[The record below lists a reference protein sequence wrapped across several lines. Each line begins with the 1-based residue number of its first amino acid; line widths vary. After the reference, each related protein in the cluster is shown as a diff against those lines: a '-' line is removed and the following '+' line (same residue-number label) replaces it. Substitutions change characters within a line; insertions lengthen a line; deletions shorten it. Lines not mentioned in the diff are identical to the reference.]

1 MGIAASQPA
10 EPSTENRAFV
20 FIKVRPVAC
29 SHAAACSHKLSCG
42 CAAARSHGGGAGA
55 CVEHAHKGW
64 LQHPGRGP
72 DCAPRS
78 IQPFSA
84 AYAAPDP
91 FSAAH
96 VAPDQAQTAPDLPSL
111 PPAQDATIIDEKKLI
126 DQHYYAIASKATIL
140 KPAELNV
147 PAAKFKEKFGL
158 EWSEALSKSLVFN
171 AMDACKKLGVDAA
184 QMASMWNQAKDAGQ
198 LIKFGGGFYCGLI
211 EIEGKPSVYVFN
223 GFFMSMRAKYT
234 VPGESIYYYNV
245 EWQSSKMSWGKFRG
259 EFLGPTD
266 PSEAPADSLRG
277 KILANWEALGL
288 NAEPNVGDNG
298 VHASASPFEALAER
312 LNWLVGYSDS

>member
-20 FIKVRPVAC
+20 FIKP
-29 SHAAACSHKLSCG
+29 HALTEAVQELVSSTLTK
-42 CAAARSHGGGAGA
+42 GGFNIL
-55 CVEHAHKGW
+55 EE
-64 LQHPGRGP
+64 GR
-72 DCAPRS
+72 
-78 IQPFSA
+78 I
-84 AYAAPDP
+84 
-91 FSAAH
+91 
-96 VAPDQAQTAPDLPSL
+96 
-111 PPAQDATIIDEKKLI
+111 DATIIDEKKLI

-198 LIKFGGGFYCGLI
+198 LIKFGGGFYCGKLTTDQ
-211 EIEGKPSVYVFN
+211 GDLYVFN
-223 GFFMSMRAKYT
+223 GFFMSMRAKF
-234 VPGESIYYYNV
+234 VEPGSAIYYYVV
-245 EWQSSKMSWGKFRG
+245 EWESAKLNWADFRG
-259 EFLGPTD
+259 SVLGPTD
-266 PSEAPADSLRG
+266 PATAPADSLRG
-277 KILANWEALGL
+277 AILAKWRDLGL
-288 NAEPNVGDNG
+288 SAEPNVGDNG

-312 LNWLVGYSDS
+312 MNWLGVSLEEDSFGKAMLD

>member
-84 AYAAPDP
+84 ADAAPDP

-96 VAPDQAQTAPDLPSL
+96 EAPDPAQTAPDLPSL

-126 DQHYYAIASKATIL
+126 DQHYYPIASKATIL

-198 LIKFGGGFYCGLI
+198 LIKFGGGFYCGKLTT
-211 EIEGKPSVYVFN
+211 GQGDLYVFN
-223 GFFMSMRAKYT
+223 GFFMSMRAKFVEPGARPRT
-234 VPGESIYYYNV
+234 EPLSPGRCVGEPRHRAAGARLPTPPVP
-245 EWQSSKMSWGKFRG
+245 RRRRR
-259 EFLGPTD
+259 LGHLL
-266 PSEAPADSLRG
+266 LRG
-277 KILANWEALGL
+277 V
-288 NAEPNVGDNG
+288 VGRGQD
-298 VHASASPFEALAER
+298 
-312 LNWLVGYSDS
+312 LVGGLPRQGARPDRP